1 MNRAHEDRKKVS
13 DKTKWDIESVST
25 ASHHDTIISG
35 YITTG
40 LGISHLQSEFFG
52 KCAPANIL
60 LFAYGKLWLKHVIC
74 IDDCPEIDAMSIIC
88 INDCTQINTKSVICQ
103 SPWRNHFRIHHNR
116 FWHFASPIW
125 LFWQMCTCWHTSV
138 CLWQIVVKTCNLH
151 RWLSWK
157 WHYVCRVAMFAQT
170 KQILVHNM
178 YIGSGDSSVSA
189 GLVIERSQVRTP
201 AGVVREFSS
210 SWSTFW
216 ADCYLGI
223 SSTPVLLQ

>member
-1 MNRAHEDRKKVS
+1 MITSTSTDTWLIDYSWLVNLRLISYSCSEPGTRRQK
-13 DKTKWDIESVST
+13 ESVRQNQMR
-25 ASHHDTIISG
+25 H
-35 YITTG
+35 
-40 LGISHLQSEFFG
+40 
-52 KCAPANIL
+52 
-60 LFAYGKLWLKHVIC
+60 WV
-74 IDDCPEIDAMSIIC
+74 SI
-88 INDCTQINTKSVICQ
+88 NCQ
-103 SPWRNHFRIHHNR
+103 SPWHNHFRIHHDR
-116 FWHFASPIW
+116 SWHFTSPIW
-125 LFWQMCTCWHTSV
+125 VFWQMCTCWHTSV

-189 GLVIERSQVRTP
+189 GLVIERSQVWTP

-216 ADCYLGI
+216 ADSYLGI